1 MSNAGLPHEQGLYNP
16 SKEHDNCGVGFVA
29 HIKGKAT
36 HDIVLKG
43 LEILV
48 NLTHRGATGADPTTG
63 DGAGIMTQIPHKFF
77 KKECAKIGINLPE
90 AGKYAIGVV
99 FLPDVATERDMVI
112 SLFEKIVEQE
122 GQKVLGWRDVPYHP
136 EHCGEMARTTLPIMK
151 QIFIENKTGSKDPLV
166 FERKLFV
173 IRKQLGF
180 KVRAAKLS
188 QISYFHVASLSS
200 RTIIYKGQLMAEQMT
215 PFYPDLSDKDFDSAL
230 ALVHQRYSTNTFPS
244 WDLAHPFRY
253 LAHNGEINT
262 LHGNVNWLFCR
273 ESLFSSALFGDDVK
287 KLLPIIRP
295 NSSDSFAFDNAL
307 ELLYLSGRSLPEA
320 MMMLVPEAWET
331 DTQMEPARKSFY
343 AYYANKMEPWDGPA
357 ALAFTDGVVIGATLD
372 RNGLRPAKYIVTK
385 DDLVVMASESGV
397 LPIPEKDIVR
407 KWRLQPG
414 KILVVDTVEGRIIDD
429 SEVKKNICESKPYAK
444 WLADNQLNLDN
455 LPSTAAINQP
465 DSANLLRNQQI
476 FGYTEEELRVVLGPM
491 ALTGYE
497 PIASMGTDTPIALLS
512 SKPQSLFNYFKQLF
526 AQVTNPPIDPIREE
540 LVMSL
545 TSYLGSKSNILED
558 LPADAARIK
567 LKQPILTNLELEK
580 IRKNNLNQ
588 FKATTI
594 KTLYTPNTGEA
605 GLRRAIDALCKAATQ
620 AVKTGSSILI
630 ISDRG
635 VDGNNIAIPSLLALG
650 AVHHHLIREGIRGQT
665 SIVVESAEPR
675 EVHHFAL
682 LIGFGAAGI
691 NPYLAFETITDL
703 YTHDYFPG
711 EFEEKQAHYN
721 FIKAIDKG
729 LLKIFSKMGISTLQ
743 SYQGAQIFEAIGL
756 NSEVT
761 DSCFTG
767 TPSRV
772 GGVGFDIIAQENEL
786 RYREAF
792 TTIDGVNPHLGIG
805 GQYSWRREGEL
816 HMYNP
821 DTIAKLQES
830 TRLNNY
836 KTFQEYSKLL
846 DDQSRNLYTI
856 RGVLDFKS
864 DGLKPVSIDE
874 VESAAEIVK
883 RFATGAMSFGSISP
897 EAHENLAIA
906 MNQIGG
912 RSNTGEGGEDAKRFA
927 PEADGTLKRSA
938 IKQVA
943 SGRFGVTSH
952 YLVNADEIQIK
963 MAQGAKPGEGG
974 QLPGHKVDDTIARLR
989 HSTPGVG
996 LISPP
1001 PHHDIYSIE
1010 DLAQLIHD
1018 LKNSNSAAD
1027 ISVKLVSEVGVG
1039 TVAAGVAKAKADKVT
1054 ISGYDGGTGASPIS
1068 SIRHAGTPWELGL
1081 AEAQQTLVLNQL
1093 RGRVRVQVDGQIKTG
1108 RDVAIAALIGADE
1121 VGFATAPLIVSG
1133 CIMMRKCHLNTCPV
1147 GIATQDP
1154 VLRAK
1159 FNGKPEYIIN
1169 FFFFIAEE
1177 VRTIMAQ
1184 LGFKKFEDMVGRS
1197 DLLKLRDGIS
1207 HWKAKHIDLSTILYR
1222 PELVKTTAIHH
1233 NCSEKQDHGI
1243 NKALDHQL
1251 IAKAKA
1257 AIEDAKKVEFDMPV
1271 RNVNRTVGT
1280 MLGGEVSKRYGANG
1294 LPDDTITIHFKG
1306 TAGQSFG
1313 AFIPKGVTLT
1323 LEGDGN
1329 DYVGKG
1335 LSGGKIIIRPA
1346 KEAPFSPENNL
1357 IVGNTVLYGATSG
1370 EVYFNGI
1377 AGERFAVR
1385 NSGATAVVE
1394 GVGDHGCE
1402 YMTGG
1407 RVVVIGL
1414 TGRNF
1419 AAGMSGGIAYVF
1431 DEDQKFEYRCNMEM
1445 VSLETC
1451 SDAKEENF
1459 VKGLIEKHFAL
1470 TQSPKAKN
1478 ILENWNSLKS
1488 KFVKVI
1494 PNEYRKVLAKLE
1506 KERVSTN
1513 G

>member
-1 MSNAGLPHEQGLYNP
+1 MTNIGLPPKQGLYDP
-16 SKEHDNCGVGFVA
+16 AKEHDNCGVGFIAHMKGVA
-29 HIKGKAT
+29 SHS
-36 HDIVLKG
+36 IVRQG

-77 KKECAKIGINLPE
+77 KKVCAQAGINLPE
-90 AGKYAIGVV
+90 AGKYAVGVV
-99 FLPDVATERDMVI
+99 FLPSIQAERDMVI
-112 SLFEKIVEQE
+112 SFLEKISEEE
-122 GQKVLGWRDVPYHP
+122 GQKVLGWRDIPVKA
-136 EHCGEMARTTLPIMK
+136 EHCGKMASTTLPVMK
-151 QIFIENKTGSKDPLV
+151 QVFIENRTGSNDPLA

-180 KVRAAKLS
+180 KVRAAKLE
-188 QISYFHVASLSS
+188 QVRYFHVASLSS
-200 RTIIYKGQLMAEQMT
+200 RTIIYKGQLMAEQMEL
-215 PFYPDLSDKDFDSAL
+215 FYPDLHDPDYVSAL

-262 LHGNVNWLFCR
+262 LNGNVNWLFCR
-273 ESLFSSALFGDDVK
+273 ESLFSSSLFGDDIK

-320 MMMLVPEAWET
+320 MMILVPEAWET
-331 DTQMEPARKSFY
+331 DTQMDPERKSFY
-343 AYYANKMEPWDGPA
+343 GYFANKMEPWDGPA
-357 ALAFTDGVVIGATLD
+357 ALAFTDGQVIGATLD
-372 RNGLRPAKYIVTK
+372 RNGLRPAKYLITK
-385 DDLVVMASESGV
+385 DDVVVMASESGV

-429 SEVKKNICESKPYAK
+429 SEVKKKICGAKPYAK
-444 WLADNQLNLDN
+444 WLSDNQLTLDN
-455 LPSTAAINQP
+455 LPSTAAPHQP
-465 DSANLLRNQQI
+465 ASANLMRVQQI
-476 FGYTEEELRVVLGPM
+476 FGYTEEELKTIIGPM
-491 ALTGYE
+491 AQSGYE
-497 PIASMGTDTPIALLS
+497 PIGSMGTDTPIALLS
-512 SKPQSLFNYFKQLF
+512 KKPQSLFNYFKQLF

-545 TSYLGSKSNILED
+545 SSHLGSKSNILED

-580 IRKNNLNQ
+580 IRRNNLNQ
-588 FKATTI
+588 FKATTL
-594 KTLYTPNTGEA
+594 KTLYTPGTGEV
-605 GLRRAIDALCKAATQ
+605 GLRRAIDALCQSATN
-620 AVKTGSSILI
+620 AVKAGSSILI

-635 VDGNNIAIPSLLALG
+635 VDANNIAIPSLLAL
-650 AVHHHLIREGIRGQT
+650 ASVHHHLIRDGIRGKT
-665 SIVVESAEPR
+665 SLVVESGEPR

-682 LIGFGAAGI
+682 LIGYGAAAI

-711 EFEEKQAHYN
+711 EFEEKQALYN
-721 FIKAIDKG
+721 YIKSIDKG

-756 NSEVT
+756 NAEVV
-761 DSCFTG
+761 DKCFTS

-786 RYREAF
+786 RHKAAF
-792 TTIDGVNPHLGIG
+792 TTLDGVNPHLAIG
-805 GQYSWRREGEL
+805 GQYSWRKEGEL

-821 DTIAKLQES
+821 DTIAKLQDS
-830 TRLNNY
+830 TRTNNY

-856 RGVLDFKS
+856 RGVLDFKT

-874 VESAAEIVK
+874 VESAADIVK

-897 EAHENLAIA
+897 EAHENLSIA
-906 MNQIGG
+906 MNRIGG
-912 RSNTGEGGEDAKRFA
+912 RSNTGEGGEDAKRFT
-927 PEADGTLKRSA
+927 PDADGTLRRSA

-974 QLPGHKVDDTIARLR
+974 QLPGHKVDDNIARLR

-1018 LKNSNSAAD
+1018 LKNSNPAAD

-1039 TVAAGVAKAKADKVT
+1039 TVAAGVAKAKADKIT

-1093 RGRVRVQVDGQIKTG
+1093 RGRAKVQVDGQIKTG

-1147 GIATQDP
+1147 GVATQDP
-1154 VLRAK
+1154 ILRAK
-1159 FNGKPEYIIN
+1159 FSGKPEYVIN

-1177 VRTIMAQ
+1177 VRAIMAQ
-1184 LGFKKFEDMVGRS
+1184 LGFRKFEDMVGRS
-1197 DLLKLRDGIS
+1197 DLLKLRDNID

-1222 PELVKTTAIHH
+1222 PELAGSTAIRYIG
-1233 NCSEKQDHGI
+1233 EKQDHAI
-1243 NKALDHQL
+1243 DKALDHQL
-1251 IAKAKA
+1251 IEKAKA
-1257 AIEDAKKVEFDMPV
+1257 ALEDAKKVEFDMPIK
-1271 RNVNRTVGT
+1271 NVNRTVGT

-1294 LPDDTITIHFKG
+1294 LPDDTIVIHFKG

-1313 AFIPKGVTLT
+1313 AFVPKGVTLT

-1329 DYVGKG
+1329 DYVSKG

-1346 KEAPFSPENNL
+1346 KEAPFAPENNL

-1370 EVYFNGI
+1370 EAYFNGV

-1407 RVVVIGL
+1407 RVVVIGA

-1419 AAGMSGGIAYVF
+1419 AAGMSGGITYVL

-1451 SDAKEENF
+1451 SDEKEENF
-1459 VKGLIEKHFAL
+1459 VKGLINNHFKY
-1470 TQSPKAKN
+1470 TQSPKAKYV
-1478 ILENWNSLKS
+1478 LENWATVKS
-1488 KFVKVI
+1488 RFVKVI

-1506 KERVSTN
+1506 KEKVSTN